1 MLAYVIFLLYLC
13 SRKGSKSMDEYR
25 FISINIL
32 NMLAAAEMSLLF
44 NMFMPKSYT
53 KICSFQKIVV
63 SLHSVSKFP
72 DLSHIYSQIRLA

>member
-32 NMLAAAEMSLLF
+32 NMLAAAEMSPLF
-44 NMFMPKSYT
+44 F
-53 KICSFQKIVV
+53 I
-63 SLHSVSKFP
+63 P
-72 DLSHIYSQIRLA
+72 DYFEWRDIEE